1 MLTDSSPLSATP
13 RSLDAFPEQTG
24 GELYRREF
32 MNIVSNSQTPDFIRA
47 FVSALNQCTPADG
60 LKYSERIFGLAELRY
75 NELGP
80 I

>member
-32 MNIVSNSQTPDFIRA
+32 LHIVSNSETPEFIRA
-47 FVSALNQCTPADG
+47 FVSALNQCSPADG
-60 LKYSERIFGLAELRY
+60 LKYSERMLGLAELRY
-75 NELGP
+75 NESGAP
-80 I
+80 